1 MKTATLLALCLSLG
15 LTTSAVAQSKPN
27 ANMKIVA
34 EKLRADK
41 KLLVADNMTLTE
53 AEAAKFWPVYDAY
66 QVGLNALMTRTVTL
80 VKDYATNFDKVTDP
94 MSEKMLTEM
103 LAIEQERA
111 ALMQAFRPKFAATI
125 PAKKVARYYQIENK
139 LRAVV
144 NYELADAIPLV
155 P

>member
-1 MKTATLLALCLSLG
+1 MKTSTLLALCLSLG
-15 LTTSAVAQSKPN
+15 MATSAAAQAQPS

-41 KLLVADNMTLTE
+41 KLLVADNMILTE

-66 QVGLNALMTRTVTL
+66 QVGLNGFAKRTLTLIMNYADNYAAMTDAV
-80 VKDYATNFDKVTDP
+80 ADK
-94 MSEKMLTEM
+94 SLTEM
-103 LAIEQERA
+103 LSIEQDRA
-111 ALMQAFRPKFAATI
+111 ALMQSFRPKFAATI
-125 PAKKVARYYQIENK
+125 GPKKLARYYQIENK

-144 NYELADAIPLV
+144 NYEIADAIPLV